1 MKNLLIIIVLIALYS
16 CNNHKEN
23 KNAVIERNTDSL
35 QTELI
40 DNSNEFL
47 NLFRNIEPKNLH
59 VYTIERD
66 KEGEIISSL
75 FEGVSIDVR
84 MYSYVNDENIFINIQ
99 ACKEGYSNL
108 FAIGKFDIND
118 KYWGLIIR
126 QRSQYDESLIQLMFW
141 DKNQKKIVYAYDLA
155 DSFGD
160 AGWYFDKESW
170 IKEFEY
176 NKKLIIIIRQK
187 DYIPDEETSTVTI
200 TDSLK
205 INHFNGSVFVTKDL
219 NLKDTVYYKLKRWE

>member
-1 MKNLLIIIVLIALYS
+1 MKILMTIIVLIILCS
-16 CNNHKEN
+16 CNNLKDN

-35 QTELI
+35 QTDLI

-66 KEGEIISSL
+66 EEGEIISSL

-99 ACKEGYSNL
+99 ACNEGYSNL

-176 NKKLIIIIRQK
+176 NKKLIIVNRQK

-219 NLKDTVYYKLKRWE
+219 NLKDTVYYKLIRWE

>member
-1 MKNLLIIIVLIALYS
+1 MRNLLIIIVLIALYS

-23 KNAVIERNTDSL
+23 KNAVIERITDSL

-40 DNSNEFL
+40 DKSNEFL

-59 VYTIERD
+59 IYTIEYD
-66 KEGEIISSL
+66 TNGNPIKSPFVGKL
-75 FEGVSIDVR
+75 IDANVF
-84 MYSYVNDENIFINIQ
+84 SYVHNENLFINVQ
-99 ACKEGYSNL
+99 ACKEGLYTIN
-108 FAIGKFDIND
+108 AIGKFDIND

-126 QRSQYDESLIQLMFW
+126 QRSQYDESLIQLMLW
-141 DKNQKKIVYAYDLA
+141 DKSFKKIVYAFDLA

-176 NKKLIIIIRQK
+176 NKKLIIVNRQK

-219 NLKDTVYYKLKRWE
+219 NLEDTVYYKLIRWE

>member
-1 MKNLLIIIVLIALYS
+1 MKNLMTIIVLIILCS
-16 CNNHKEN
+16 CNNLKDN
-23 KNAVIERNTDSL
+23 KNAVIERSTDSL

-66 KEGEIISSL
+66 EEGEIISSL

-176 NKKLIIIIRQK
+176 NKKLIIINRQK

-219 NLKDTVYYKLKRWE
+219 NLKDTVYYKLIRWE

>member
-1 MKNLLIIIVLIALYS
+1 MKNLMTIIVLIILYS
-16 CNNHKEN
+16 CNNLKDN

-35 QTELI
+35 QTDLI

-66 KEGEIISSL
+66 EEGEIISSL

-126 QRSQYDESLIQLMFW
+126 QRSQYDESLIQLIFW

-176 NKKLIIIIRQK
+176 NKKLIIINRQK